1 MKGREDVTFPTLDGL
16 ILRGWL
22 YPAAKKGP
30 AIIMTPG
37 FNMTKETIIND
48 VAEYYFAAG
57 FTVLSYDPR
66 SIGASDGLPRNE
78 ANPIK
83 NMEDYMDALTFLKSH
98 KVVDPNRIAYWGY
111 SFSGMV
117 ALCAAALDKRAKAV
131 IASAPLTIWEF
142 KKWKPVLSKCMKDRE
157 SRLAGNKPVN
167 LPMLTDTGEQ
177 PAGFGENFEGEGVL
191 NIIARAVELQPNFK
205 PETALS
211 SYYHI
216 AAFQPFSLLPFVT
229 PTPAFVVYGEQDQIS
244 PAHLQK
250 TLIYD
255 ALSHPKQLF
264 TVPDKAH
271 MNLVSGQG
279 SERILD
285 EQIKFLKSVW
295 TKG

>member
-1 MKGREDVTFPTLDGL
+1 
-16 ILRGWL
+16 
-22 YPAAKKGP
+22 
-30 AIIMTPG
+30 
-37 FNMTKETIIND
+37 MTKETIIND
-48 VAEYYFAAG
+48 VAEYYFNAG

-66 SIGASDGLPRNE
+66 SIGASDGMPRNE
-78 ANPIK
+78 CNPVK

-98 KVVDPNRIAYWGY
+98 SMVDPKRIAYWGY

-131 IASAPLTIWEF
+131 VATAPLTIWEF
-142 KKWKPVLSKCMKDRE
+142 KKWKPVLNKCMKDRE
-157 SRLAGNKPVN
+157 SRLAGNQPVN
-167 LPMLTDTGEQ
+167 LPMLTEEGEQ

-191 NIIARAVELQPNFK
+191 NIIARAVELQPNFI

-216 AAFQPFSLLPFVT
+216 AAFQPFGLLPFVT
-229 PTPAFVVYGEQDQIS
+229 PTPAMVVYGEQDQIS
-244 PAHLQK
+244 PVHLQK

-255 ALSHPKQLF
+255 VLTEPKQLL

-279 SERILD
+279 SEKVLD
-285 EQIKFLKSVW
+285 EQIAFLHRVW
-295 TKG
+295 AK

>member
-1 MKGREDVTFPTLDGL
+1 
-16 ILRGWL
+16 
-22 YPAAKKGP
+22 
-30 AIIMTPG
+30 
-37 FNMTKETIIND
+37 MTKETIISD

-66 SIGASDGLPRNE
+66 SIGASDGMPRNE
-78 ANPIK
+78 SNPTK
-83 NMEDYMDALTFLKSH
+83 NMEDYMDALSFLKTH
-98 KVVDPNRIAYWGY
+98 KMVDPTRIAYWGY

-131 IASAPLTIWEF
+131 IAAAPLTIWEF
-142 KKWKPVLSKCMKDRE
+142 KKWKQVLTKCMKDRE
-157 SRLAGNKPVN
+157 SRLAGNRAVN
-167 LPMLTDTGEQ
+167 LPMLTDDGEQ

-205 PETALS
+205 AETALS

-229 PTPAFVVYGEQDQIS
+229 PTPAMVVYGEQDQIS

-255 ALSHPKQLF
+255 VLSEPKQLI

-279 SERILD
+279 SEQVLE
-285 EQIKFLKSVW
+285 EQINFLKRVW